1 MACVLLC
8 KGKKDFRLTYVCGQ
22 FNACVRMKR
31 DGKVS
36 PTFCFIKT
44 RLLVVTPNL
53 NFDRICAS
61 YILCVCVVLKNVVL
75 VC

>member
-8 KGKKDFRLTYVCGQ
+8 KGKKDFCLTYVCGQ

-53 NFDRICAS
+53 NFMTEF
-61 YILCVCVVLKNVVL
+61 LCYLHTFMLTRVRLKNV
-75 VC
+75 C

>member
-8 KGKKDFRLTYVCGQ
+8 KGKKDFRLAYVCGQ

-53 NFDRICAS
+53 N
-61 YILCVCVVLKNVVL
+61 L
-75 VC
+75 